1 MYTLNS
7 KIYRYNNIL
16 KSLLTSSLTAN
27 HKISDVLTA
36 GPGPPGCRQTTTMA
50 EENVSYCTNIRSLS
64 TGPRHHRFQDRVA
77 ERAEV
82 SGPRSVPLAPQI
94 VTSKRNNSKRAIYAR
109 ACRASP
115 AKIVTNRINP
125 LKGTN
130 TSIME
135 SESECQASRGTINQ
149 RISRRSTTSPSRA
162 RKLVRYSRVASGSA
176 ITRAKRDSASPLCKR
191 TTSSPQGERATL
203 AKRCPKTFLSTV
215 FHVSTSSRA
224 STVTRGCPWPRAN
237 VSSRPP
243 PPSFDSITWPTSW
256 STPRQAT
263 NTRTRIFWCRD
274 ARPVHSRPRRSP
286 LRHHRHPPTTVSSHH
301 HLCHPARARSTPR
314 PRVWLVILLLIG
326 FWPQVLQAPDM
337 AGARHQPH
345 RCQLRSDSPR
355 RNDYWPINSRRVLCT
370 SPRISNDTLEQAIAC
385 CPARHRCW
393 EVYKPVYKGTGTEYT
408 QPARIHRD
416 TVPFLRTV
424 CSPPHLYTPQCQR
437 DSRANRATGT
447 SAIRLYTNDTIDRRR
462 RQVSTTIVT
471 RRYRRAPRDSSRI
484 RPIRRPPISDTP
496 RRRRGLCRCRRTA
509 TSRDVCTPIVAS
521 RRFARS
527 IRTDRLDPPR
537 PRISTD
543 IPASRKLWG
552 AHSPDTAQVIVS
564 TISRYNVAANRGP
577 TTDSACP
584 TIVTWLARH
593 QDTTAGWPTTTWP
606 TGTSF
611 RDRRRND
618 YSPRRPPRPPPQ
630 PTPSLVITP
639 PTRTPRQRNPP
650 RPTIV
655 SHPSLPLPRRSIRA
669 SAREQ
674 PGRLVVHQVPAIR
687 PRRKR
692 ASWTSIFRCRSPCR
706 VTLEAIVT
714 AILATSSIPGSA
726 RTVTTDSRTLPR
738 ARIVSHLRPPLL
750 IAFTLPPIDT
760 RLCAPLTSICP
771 FPSPRIGTL
780 VA

>member
-1 MYTLNS
+1 
-7 KIYRYNNIL
+7 
-16 KSLLTSSLTAN
+16 
-27 HKISDVLTA
+27 
-36 GPGPPGCRQTTTMA
+36 MA

-77 ERAEV
+77 ERVEV

-94 VTSKRNNSKRAIYAR
+94 VTNKRNNSKRTIYAR

-115 AKIVTNRINP
+115 IKIVTNRINP
-125 LKGTN
+125 LKGTS

-135 SESECQASRGTINQ
+135 SGSECQASRGTINQ
-149 RISRRSTTSPSRA
+149 RTSRRSTTSPSRA
-162 RKLVRYSRVASGSA
+162 RKLVRYSRVASDSA
-176 ITRAKRDSASPLCKR
+176 IIRAKRDSASPLCKR
-191 TTSSPQGERATL
+191 ITSSPQGERATL

-215 FHVSTSSRA
+215 FHVSTSSQA
-224 STVTRGCPWPRAN
+224 STVTSRDCPWPRAN
-237 VSSRPP
+237 VSNRPP

-256 STPRQAT
+256 STPPRAT

-301 HLCHPARARSTPR
+301 HLCRLAQARSTPR

-345 RCQLRSDSPR
+345 RCQLRNDSPR

-370 SPRISNDTLEQAIAC
+370 SPRISNDTLEQTIAC

-408 QPARIHRD
+408 QPARIQPHRD

-424 CSPPHLYTPQCQR
+424 CFPRHLYTPQCQR
-437 DSRANRATGT
+437 DSRASRPTGT
-447 SAIRLYTNDTIDRRR
+447 SAIRLYTNDTIGRRR
-462 RQVSTTIVT
+462 RYQVSTTIVT
-471 RRYRRAPRDSSRI
+471 RRYRRALRDSSRI

-509 TSRDVCTPIVAS
+509 TSRDVCIPIVGS
-521 RRFARS
+521 RRFVKS

-543 IPASRKLWG
+543 IPASRKWG
-552 AHSPDTAQVIVS
+552 AHSRDTAQVIVS
-564 TISRYNVAANRGP
+564 TISRYNVAANRER

-593 QDTTAGWPTTTWP
+593 QGTTGGCPPITTWP
-606 TGTSF
+606 IDTSF

-618 YSPRRPPRPPPQ
+618 CSLRRPPRPPPR

-639 PTRTPRQRNPP
+639 PTRTPRQRNPL

-655 SHPSLPLPRRSIRA
+655 SHPSLPLPRRPIRI

-674 PGRLVVHQVPAIR
+674 PERLVVQQVPAIR
-687 PRRKR
+687 PRQKQ

-706 VTLEAIVT
+706 VTEAIVT
-714 AILATSSIPGSA
+714 LSAILATSSTPGSA
-726 RTVTTDSRTLPR
+726 RIVTTDSRTLPR
-738 ARIVSHLRPPLL
+738 ARIVSHLRPALL
-750 IAFTLPPIDT
+750 IVFILPLIDT

-771 FPSPRIGTL
+771 CPSPRIDTL